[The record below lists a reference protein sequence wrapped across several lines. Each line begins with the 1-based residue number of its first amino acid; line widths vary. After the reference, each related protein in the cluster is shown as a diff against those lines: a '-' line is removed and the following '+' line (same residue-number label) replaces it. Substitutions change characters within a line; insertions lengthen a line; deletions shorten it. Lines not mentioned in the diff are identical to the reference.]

1 MKVTP
6 IKIFLIFFSFPSVVG
21 FVVTFFGTLLGS
33 YKPVALG
40 DIPTVIR
47 ISIAIALIVQPYVG
61 FPAICVGFFYIKL
74 MKKGYSKLKQ
84 NLLCGIVGYI
94 ATFGWIL
101 IVLFIIYN
109 NNNRDDFNIYNFS
122 TSLFRQE
129 SESSVTSIDGT
140 FIIACFGGISS
151 FLISAAIGSL
161 SEETN
166 ARE

>member
-33 YKPVALG
+33 YKPAVLG
-40 DIPTVIR
+40 DILTLIR
-47 ISIAIALIVQPYVG
+47 ISIIMALIVQPFVG
-61 FPAICVGFFYIKL
+61 FPAICVGVFYIKL

-84 NLLCGIVGYI
+84 SLLCGIVGYI

-109 NNNRDDFNIYNFS
+109 NRYDLNIYNFF
-122 TSLFRQE
+122 TSLFKQE
-129 SESSVTSIDGT
+129 TESSVTSIGGT
-140 FIIACFGGISS
+140 FIIACFGGISG
-151 FLISAAIGSL
+151 FLISVAIGSL
-161 SEETN
+161 S
-166 ARE
+166 